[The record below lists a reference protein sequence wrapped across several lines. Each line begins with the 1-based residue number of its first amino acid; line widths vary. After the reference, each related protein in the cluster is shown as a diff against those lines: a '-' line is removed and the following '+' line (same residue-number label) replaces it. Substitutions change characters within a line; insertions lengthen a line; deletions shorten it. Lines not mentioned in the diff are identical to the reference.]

1 MQKIAIAGLSGLILC
16 SLAACGNANQ
26 NASNPNTSNQNAS
39 KYAAYP
45 YEATIDDNSDI
56 LILAKNEEALNR
68 FIDKSVSAE
77 IESTFSDCEQGTVLE
92 SGDALVIENAEFE
105 NCMGSEEY
113 SKVHIKVRN
122 KSGKSG
128 TILNL
133 NVDFIDKNGDIVSS
147 TYPQYGSVV
156 ENGQAC
162 TMDVLFKGV
171 PYGIRIAS
179 ANITPMENNQT
190 TNDRIEVYFESPFVA
205 VNPNPGK

>member
-1 MQKIAIAGLSGLILC
+1 MRKIAIAGLSGLILC
-16 SLAACGNANQ
+16 SIAACGNTNQ
-26 NASNPNTSNQNAS
+26 NTSNQNAS

-45 YEATIDDNSDI
+45 YEATIDDNNDI

-77 IESTFSDCEQGTVLE
+77 IDSTFSDFEQGTISE

-105 NCMGSEEY
+105 NCTGSEEY
-113 SKVHIKVRN
+113 SRVYIKVRN

-156 ENGQAC
+156 EDGQAC

-205 VNPNPGK
+205 VNPNPVN

>member
-16 SLAACGNANQ
+16 SLAACGNA
-26 NASNPNTSNQNAS
+26 NQNAS

-77 IESTFSDCEQGTVLE
+77 IDSTFSDCEQGTVLE

-105 NCMGSEEY
+105 NRMGSEEY

-179 ANITPMENNQT
+179 ANITPVENNQT

-205 VNPNPGK
+205 VNPNPGN

>member
-16 SLAACGNANQ
+16 SLAACGNA
-26 NASNPNTSNQNAS
+26 NQNAS

-77 IESTFSDCEQGTVLE
+77 IDSTFSDCEQGTVLE

-133 NVDFIDKNGDIVSS
+133 RLLLLILIREIERYLRWRMNSMGEHSPFFIQRNKFTLSIRNVKS
-147 TYPQYGSVV
+147 GSVSHFPFSIL
-156 ENGQAC
+156 NF
-162 TMDVLFKGV
+162 VLLCC
-171 PYGIRIAS
+171 S
-179 ANITPMENNQT
+179 LL
-190 TNDRIEVYFESPFVA
+190 
-205 VNPNPGK
+205 

>member
-26 NASNPNTSNQNAS
+26 NSSNQNTSNQNAS

-77 IESTFSDCEQGTVLE
+77 IDSTFSDCEQGTVLE

-113 SKVHIKVRN
+113 SKVYIKVRN

-133 NVDFIDKNGDIVSS
+133 NVDFLIKMAIS
-147 TYPQYGSVV
+147 
-156 ENGQAC
+156 
-162 TMDVLFKGV
+162 
-171 PYGIRIAS
+171 
-179 ANITPMENNQT
+179 
-190 TNDRIEVYFESPFVA
+190 
-205 VNPNPGK
+205 